1 MPSANA
7 SRTQYYTAATL
18 DGFIADEHH
27 SLDWLF
33 QVAEPGNADYPG
45 FIAKVGALA
54 MGASTY
60 EWVLA
65 HLNKSGEAWPY
76 EQPAWVFSHHPH
88 PPVPGADIRFVQ
100 GDVAPVHRDMLAAAG
115 DLNIWVVGGGDLV
128 GQFFDAGLLDEIIV
142 TIASVTLGA
151 GKPLLPRK
159 ILSSSLSLASAE
171 RLNSGFAQLRYD
183 VSPVTPIGDA

>member
-1 MPSANA
+1 MADDIT

-18 DGFIADEHH
+18 DGFIADDHH

-45 FIAKVGALA
+45 FIARVGALA

-65 HLNKSGEAWPY
+65 HLKQTGEAWPY
-76 EQPAWVFSHHPH
+76 EQPSWIFSHHPH
-88 PPVPGADIRFVQ
+88 ALVSGADIRFVQ
-100 GDVAPVHRDMLAAAG
+100 GDVAPVHREMLAAAG
-115 DLNIWVVGGGDLV
+115 ERNIWVVGGGDLV

-142 TIASVTLGA
+142 TIASVTLGS

-159 ILSSSLSLASAE
+159 ILSSSLRLTSAE
-171 RLNSGFAQLRYD
+171 RINGGFAQLRYD
-183 VSPVTPIGDA
+183 VSPPSAR